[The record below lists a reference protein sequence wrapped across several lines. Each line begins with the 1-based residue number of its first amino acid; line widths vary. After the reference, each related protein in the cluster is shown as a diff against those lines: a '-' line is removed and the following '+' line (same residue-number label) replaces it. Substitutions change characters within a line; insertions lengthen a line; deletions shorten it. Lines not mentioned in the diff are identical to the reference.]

1 MAIDRSRILDRY
13 KNSIIQV
20 TRQGAKAHNLQSD
33 KGRQCVRCN
42 GIHCVAQNLVEAF
55 LPASALNELVV
66 DKFSFLFREIYI
78 LT

>member
-20 TRQGAKAHNLQSD
+20 TRQGAKAHNLQLD
-33 KGRQCVRCN
+33 KGCQCVRCY
-42 GIHCVAQNLVEAF
+42 GIHCVAQNLVGAF